1 MSKIKRYIA
10 FCEENG
16 YTNEEG
22 EVVSMKYAEEYMKTQ
37 QYAKEHD
44 EQTLLEV
51 YLRCKSKNNKNSHPK

>member
-16 YTNEEG
+16 YTNRHG
-22 EVVSMKYAEEYMKTQ
+22 EVVSMKHAEEYMKTQ

-44 EQTLLEV
+44 EYSLKV
-51 YLRCKSKNNKNSHPK
+51 AKNNKNSQHK

>member
-16 YTNEEG
+16 YTNRHG
-22 EVVSMKYAEEYMKTQ
+22 EVVSMKHAEEYMKTQ

-44 EQTLLEV
+44 KQTLKV
-51 YLRCKSKNNKNSHPK
+51 AKIIKNSQHK

>member
-16 YTNEEG
+16 YTNRHG
-22 EVVSMKYAEEYMKTQ
+22 EVVSTKHAEEYMETQ

-44 EQTLLEV
+44 KQTLKV
-51 YLRCKSKNNKNSHPK
+51 AKNNKNSQHK

>member
-44 EQTLLEV
+44 EYSLKV
-51 YLRCKSKNNKNSHPK
+51 AKNNENSQHK

>member
-44 EQTLLEV
+44 EYSLKV
-51 YLRCKSKNNKNSHPK
+51 AKNNKNSQHK

>member
-1 MSKIKRYIA
+1 MGEMRSKFKRYIA

-44 EQTLLEV
+44 KYSLKV
-51 YLRCKSKNNKNSHPK
+51 AKNNENSQHK